1 MAMKIDPDVC
11 TACGD
16 CEPECPTVSISM
28 KKGLVV
34 INPSSCDECV
44 DEGAPRCVAVCPVDC
59 ISQAA

>member
-16 CEPECPTVSISM
+16 CEVECPTVSITP
-28 KKGLVV
+28 KNGVYA
-34 INPSSCDECV
+34 INPKTCDECV
-44 DEGAPRCVAVCPVDC
+44 DEGEPRCVPVCPVDC